1 MVQGF
6 FVPWEPL
13 TETFVLK
20 AGEAISDVV
29 RDPRD
34 VVSPD
39 KGIVF
44 HRKEYKEPGEVHHT
58 RGL

>member
-1 MVQGF
+1 M
-6 FVPWEPL
+6 PWEPL
-13 TETFVLK
+13 TETFILK
-20 AGEAISDVV
+20 AGEGISDVV

-39 KGIVF
+39 KEIVF
-44 HRKEYKEPGEVHHT
+44 HRKEYKEPQEVHYM